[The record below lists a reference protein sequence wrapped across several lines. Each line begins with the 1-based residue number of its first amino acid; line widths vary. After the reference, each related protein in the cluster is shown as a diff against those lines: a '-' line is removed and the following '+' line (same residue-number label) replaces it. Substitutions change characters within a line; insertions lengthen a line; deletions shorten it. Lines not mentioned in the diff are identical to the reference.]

1 MSVFK
6 QRILLS
12 FMLFLALIL
21 GLDPISSLAAPL
33 PVLRSAPAA
42 QASANTLP
50 VVAIHVSALTQALEG
65 MPASP
70 PTPTGPGTSGYEW
83 WYTSW
88 HYFVM
93 YESLEEAL
101 RSDGTPFVEVTDED
115 IRNGWLI
122 NPDGS
127 PRYPIVISLASEAI
141 SNDQVAPLRNYVTA
155 GGFLFVGSSSFT
167 RNPDGTT
174 RTDFALAAEMGLHV
188 ASANL
193 QNWYQNA
200 TFSKVIDHRLVAHIP
215 TGDLSWH
222 MPLAADEI
230 SWQASGKHYV
240 WQVQVDDATVIAN
253 GDHGP
258 ILATKRYGA
267 GRFIYHGAFQP
278 LIGHGGFASGMY
290 AYGIYRNAIEWAFDS
305 ANLPIVKL
313 SPWRYP
319 YDAAFVVRHDFENYA
334 ALIQSIEASARAE
347 YNAGAKGDYYFTTG
361 TVRAG
366 SEDTQL
372 TEAEKTQV
380 IESLRRAVS
389 LYGATIGPHNGG
401 LANPNA
407 PGLSP
412 TSYNYWHWGPD
423 EALDTAPPGYANGRA
438 YAYKS
443 IDIALQDVENWLH
456 GLDNGRVGCGAANNC
471 PRIWVS
477 PYFNSTREDSYSILE
492 QLGFATIGEQKIGPF
507 PHWTLSTQTSAKR
520 YASVTLPVSDWYI
533 GDSIAQSLEWR
544 GLHNVS
550 TVEALVDYYYD
561 LGALINLYG
570 HSSSSEGLQQ
580 RYVTYSAAK
589 PRVWATNAVGVYNWW
604 VARSGVTIKPSFS
617 QNGPTATAS
626 AAVTRGPNGTDPDTA
641 IEIVI
646 PNWNTEMGSSVSV
659 LFNGVPADP
668 DDYRITS
675 YGVKARVSSTVSN
688 VQISYVSLST
698 PVVSDIPN
706 QTIAEGAAFAT
717 IALDGYVVDRDNS
730 DAELTWSYNGNS
742 QLSVSMNSSRMAT
755 ISTPGADWNGAETI
769 TFRATDPGDSTMRTA
784 PPSR

>member
-1 MSVFK
+1 MFK

-21 GLDPISSLAAPL
+21 GLAPISSLAAPL

-93 YESLEEAL
+93 YESLKEAL

-141 SNDQVAPLRNYVTA
+141 SNDEVAPLRNYVTA

-230 SWQASGKHYV
+230 SWGVPIQTSGEHYA
-240 WQVQVDDATVIAN
+240 WQVTTTDPDVTVIAN
-253 GDHGP
+253 GRQGLNLTP

-278 LIGHGGFASGMY
+278 LIGHGGFDSGMY

-313 SPWRYP
+313 SPWRYA
-319 YDAAFVVRHDFENYA
+319 YDAAFVVRHDVENRPA
-334 ALIQSIEASARAE
+334 AL
-347 YNAGAKGDYYFTTG
+347 
-361 TVRAG
+361 
-366 SEDTQL
+366 
-372 TEAEKTQV
+372 
-380 IESLRRAVS
+380 
-389 LYGATIGPHNGG
+389 
-401 LANPNA
+401 
-407 PGLSP
+407 
-412 TSYNYWHWGPD
+412 
-423 EALDTAPPGYANGRA
+423 
-438 YAYKS
+438 
-443 IDIALQDVENWLH
+443 
-456 GLDNGRVGCGAANNC
+456 NN
-471 PRIWVS
+471 
-477 PYFNSTREDSYSILE
+477 
-492 QLGFATIGEQKIGPF
+492 
-507 PHWTLSTQTSAKR
+507 H
-520 YASVTLPVSDWYI
+520 
-533 GDSIAQSLEWR
+533 
-544 GLHNVS
+544 
-550 TVEALVDYYYD
+550 
-561 LGALINLYG
+561 
-570 HSSSSEGLQQ
+570 
-580 RYVTYSAAK
+580 
-589 PRVWATNAVGVYNWW
+589 
-604 VARSGVTIKPSFS
+604 
-617 QNGPTATAS
+617 
-626 AAVTRGPNGTDPDTA
+626 
-641 IEIVI
+641 
-646 PNWNTEMGSSVSV
+646 
-659 LFNGVPADP
+659 
-668 DDYRITS
+668 
-675 YGVKARVSSTVSN
+675 
-688 VQISYVSLST
+688 
-698 PVVSDIPN
+698 
-706 QTIAEGAAFAT
+706 
-717 IALDGYVVDRDNS
+717 
-730 DAELTWSYNGNS
+730 
-742 QLSVSMNSSRMAT
+742 
-755 ISTPGADWNGAETI
+755 
-769 TFRATDPGDSTMRTA
+769 
-784 PPSR
+784 